1 MNTLEQIA
9 DLEKQYLLQT
19 YNRYPIAFSRGKG
32 VFLFDLEGKRYLDFV
47 SGLGVNALGHAH
59 PRIVKAIREQA
70 AMLVHISNLYYHE
83 YQGPLAEKLC
93 KLSGLNRAFFSNS
106 GTEAIE
112 GSIKLARLAGHRAG
126 GAAKSRLVALDGS
139 YHGRTFGALSLTGQ
153 DKHRKGFEP
162 LLEEVTFVKQ
172 NDLASLRAAISD
184 ETCAIVL
191 EPVFGEGGIY
201 ECSVEFLQECR
212 ALADRHRAALI
223 FDEIQCGLGRTG
235 TMFAFQSFGVT
246 PDIVAIAKPIAAGL
260 PLGAFIAK
268 EEFASAISPGQHG
281 TTFGGGPL
289 ACRVALE
296 FLAIV
301 EEEKLLENVNKVG
314 AYLHQELNAL
324 ADRHH
329 AALIFDEI
337 QCGLGRTG
345 TMFAFQSFGVTPDI
359 VAIAKP
365 IAAGLP
371 LGAFLAKEEFASA
384 ISPGQHGTTFG
395 GGPLA
400 CRVALEFLAIV
411 EEEKLLENVNKVG
424 AYLQQELKALAEKS
438 AAAREVRGRGFIQ
451 GIELEI
457 PARPIVDAGLAEGV
471 LFNSTQD
478 TVVRFLPPFLLEE
491 KHVDKGIR
499 VLKKLLGKKRKKA
512 A

>member
-1 MNTLEQIA
+1 MNSAVDSPAAPASPITIEQIVE
-9 DLEKQYLLQT
+9 LERKYLLTT
-19 YNRYPIAFSRGKG
+19 YNRYPVVLERGKG
-32 VFLFDLEGKRYLDFV
+32 VFVYDIEGKRYLDFV

-70 AMLVHISNLYYHE
+70 AKLLHVSNLYYHE

-93 KLSGLNRAFFSNS
+93 ALSGMSRAFFSNS

-126 GAAKSRLVALDGS
+126 GDVKCRLVALEGS

-162 LLEEVTFVKQ
+162 MLEGVTFVKQ
-172 NDLASLRAAISD
+172 NDVAGMRAAVND
-184 ETCAIVL
+184 NTCAIVL
-191 EPVFGEGGIY
+191 EPIFGEGGIY
-201 ECSVEFLQECR
+201 ECSAEFLGECR
-212 ALADRHRAALI
+212 AAADRHKAALI

-235 TMFAFQSFGVT
+235 TIFAFQSLGVT
-246 PDIVAIAKPIAAGL
+246 PDIVAIAKPL
-260 PLGAFIAK
+260 
-268 EEFASAISPGQHG
+268 
-281 TTFGGGPL
+281 
-289 ACRVALE
+289 
-296 FLAIV
+296 
-301 EEEKLLENVNKVG
+301 
-314 AYLHQELNAL
+314 
-324 ADRHH
+324 
-329 AALIFDEI
+329 
-337 QCGLGRTG
+337 
-345 TMFAFQSFGVTPDI
+345 
-359 VAIAKP
+359 
-365 IAAGLP
+365 AAGLP

-411 EEEKLLENVNKVG
+411 EDEKLLENVNRVG
-424 AYLQQELKALAEKS
+424 GYLRQELEGLVEKCP
-438 AAAREVRGRGFIQ
+438 AAREVRGRGFIQ
-451 GIELEI
+451 GIQLEI

-499 VLKKLLGKKRKKA
+499 VLKKLLGRKRKA
-512 A
+512 VA

>member
-1 MNTLEQIA
+1 MNNFEQIA
-9 DLEKQYLLQT
+9 ERERQFLLQT
-19 YNRYPIAFSRGKG
+19 YNRYPIVLSRGKA
-32 VFLFDLEGKRYLDFV
+32 VFLYDIAGKRYLDFV

-59 PRIVKAIREQA
+59 PRIVKTIRDQA
-70 AMLVHISNLYYHE
+70 AKLVHVSNLYYHE

-93 KLSGLNRAFFSNS
+93 TLSGLNRAFFSNS

-126 GAAKSRLVALDGS
+126 GEAKCRLVALEGS

-162 LLEEVTFVKQ
+162 LLEEVSFVKQ
-172 NDLASLRAAISD
+172 NDVNGLRAAVND
-184 ETCAIVL
+184 NTCAIVL
-191 EPVFGEGGIY
+191 EPIFGEGGIH

-212 ALADRHRAALI
+212 SLADRHRAALI

-235 TMFAFQSFGVT
+235 TIFAFQSFGVT

-260 PLGAFIAK
+260 PLGVFIAK

-314 AYLHQELNAL
+314 AYLQQQL
-324 ADRHH
+324 
-329 AALIFDEI
+329 
-337 QCGLGRTG
+337 
-345 TMFAFQSFGVTPDI
+345 
-359 VAIAKP
+359 
-365 IAAGLP
+365 
-371 LGAFLAKEEFASA
+371 KE
-384 ISPGQHGTTFG
+384 
-395 GGPLA
+395 
-400 CRVALEFLAIV
+400 VV
-411 EEEKLLENVNKVG
+411 ERR
-424 AYLQQELKALAEKS
+424 S
-438 AAAREVRGRGFIQ
+438 AAVGVRGRGFIQ
-451 GIELEI
+451 GIQLEI
-457 PARPIVDAGLAEGV
+457 PARPIVDGGLAEAV

-478 TVVRFLPPFLLEE
+478 TVVRFLPPFLLQE
-491 KHVDKGIR
+491 KHVDKAIR
-499 VLKKLLGKKRKKA
+499 VLKKLLGKKKQQAERQPQASA
-512 A
+512 AGQ

>member
-1 MNTLEQIA
+1 MTASSVAPTAASTESAAPSATYEQIA
-9 DLEKQYLLQT
+9 ERERKYLLQT
-19 YNRYPIAFSRGKG
+19 YSRYPVVLTRGKG
-32 VFLFDLEGKRYLDFV
+32 VFLYDIEGRKYLDFV

-59 PRIVKAIREQA
+59 PRIVRAIREQA
-70 AMLVHISNLYYHE
+70 ARLVHVSNLYYHE

-93 KLSGLNRAFFSNS
+93 TLASGSSGDGSSREKFRAFFSNS

-126 GAAKSRLVALDGS
+126 GEAKCRLVALEGS

-162 LLEEVTFVKQ
+162 LLEDVTFVRQ
-172 NDLASLRAAISD
+172 NDVEGLRAAVND
-184 ETCAIVL
+184 NTCAIVL
-191 EPVFGEGGIY
+191 EPIFGEGGIY
-201 ECSVEFLQECR
+201 ECSPEFLQECR
-212 ALADRHRAALI
+212 ALADRHKAALI

-235 TMFAFQSFGVT
+235 TIFAFQSFGVM

-268 EEFASAISPGQHG
+268 EEFANAIAPGQHG

-289 ACRVALE
+289 ACRIALE
-296 FLAIV
+296 FL
-301 EEEKLLENVNKVG
+301 
-314 AYLHQELNAL
+314 
-324 ADRHH
+324 
-329 AALIFDEI
+329 
-337 QCGLGRTG
+337 
-345 TMFAFQSFGVTPDI
+345 S
-359 VAIAKP
+359 
-365 IAAGLP
+365 
-371 LGAFLAKEEFASA
+371 
-384 ISPGQHGTTFG
+384 
-395 GGPLA
+395 
-400 CRVALEFLAIV
+400 IV

-424 AYLQQELKALAEKS
+424 AYLQQELKALAEKRG
-438 AAAREVRGRGFIQ
+438 AGNEVRGRGFIQ
-451 GIELEI
+451 GIQLEI

-499 VLKKLLGKKRKKA
+499 VLKKLLGKKQKA
-512 A
+512 AA

>member
-1 MNTLEQIA
+1 MDTFSQIA
-9 DLEKQYLLQT
+9 ERERQYLLQT
-19 YNRYPIAFSRGKG
+19 YNRYPVVLSRGKG
-32 VFLFDLEGKRYLDFV
+32 VFLYDIAGTRYLDFV

-59 PRIVKAIREQA
+59 PRIVKTIREQA
-70 AMLVHISNLYYHE
+70 ARLIHVSNLYYHE

-93 KLSGLNRAFFSNS
+93 ALSNMNRAFFSNS

-126 GAAKSRLVALDGS
+126 GDAKCRLVALEGS

-162 LLEEVTFVKQ
+162 LLENVSFVPM
-172 NDLASLRAAISD
+172 NDVNALRAAFD
-184 ETCAIVL
+184 DNVCAMVL
-191 EPVFGEGGIY
+191 EPIFGEGGIR

-212 ALADRHRAALI
+212 ALADRHRASL
-223 FDEIQCGLGRTG
+223 
-235 TMFAFQSFGVT
+235 V
-246 PDIVAIAKPIAAGL
+246 
-260 PLGAFIAK
+260 
-268 EEFASAISPGQHG
+268 
-281 TTFGGGPL
+281 
-289 ACRVALE
+289 
-296 FLAIV
+296 
-301 EEEKLLENVNKVG
+301 
-314 AYLHQELNAL
+314 
-324 ADRHH
+324 
-329 AALIFDEI
+329 FDEI

-384 ISPGQHGTTFG
+384 IAPGQHGTTFG

-411 EEEKLLENVNKVG
+411 EEEKLLENVKRVG
-424 AYLQQELKALAEKS
+424 EYLHHELKAVMEKR
-438 AAAREVRGRGFIQ
+438 AVVKEVRGRGFIQ
-451 GIELEI
+451 GVVLDM
-457 PARPIVDAGLAEGV
+457 PARPIVDEALAEGV

-491 KHVDKGIR
+491 KHVDRGMR
-499 VLKKLLGKKRKKA
+499 VLKKLLGKRRKGGGQ
-512 A
+512 

>member
-1 MNTLEQIA
+1 MNASATVNPAAASRNTLEQIA
-9 DLEKQYLLQT
+9 QLERKYLIPT
-19 YNRYPIAFSRGKG
+19 YNRYPVVFSRGKG
-32 VFLFDLEGKRYLDFV
+32 VFLYDTEGTRYLDFV

-59 PRIVKAIREQA
+59 PRIVKTIREQA
-70 AMLVHISNLYYHE
+70 AKLVHVSNLYYHE

-93 KLSGLNRAFFSNS
+93 QLSGLDRAFFQNS

-126 GAAKSRLVALDGS
+126 GEAKSRLVALEGS

-153 DKHRKGFEP
+153 AKHRKGFEP
-162 LLEEVTFVKQ
+162 LLEDVTFVKQ
-172 NDLASLRAAISD
+172 NDVDGLRAAVND
-184 ETCAIVL
+184 NTCAIVL
-191 EPVFGEGGIY
+191 EPIFGEGGIY
-201 ECSVEFLQECR
+201 ECSVEFLRECR
-212 ALADRHRAALI
+212 ALADRHKVALI

-268 EEFASAISPGQHG
+268 EEFATAISPGQHG

-314 AYLHQELNAL
+314 
-324 ADRHH
+324 
-329 AALIFDEI
+329 
-337 QCGLGRTG
+337 G
-345 TMFAFQSFGVTPDI
+345 
-359 VAIAKP
+359 
-365 IAAGLP
+365 
-371 LGAFLAKEEFASA
+371 
-384 ISPGQHGTTFG
+384 
-395 GGPLA
+395 
-400 CRVALEFLAIV
+400 
-411 EEEKLLENVNKVG
+411 
-424 AYLQQELKALAEKS
+424 YLQQELKALAEKRG
-438 AAAREVRGRGFIQ
+438 AGNEVRGRGLIQ
-451 GIELEI
+451 GIQIEI
-457 PARPIVDAGLAEGV
+457 PARPIVDAALAEGV
-471 LFNSTQD
+471 LFNATQD

-499 VLKKLLGKKRKKA
+499 VLKKMLGKKRKA